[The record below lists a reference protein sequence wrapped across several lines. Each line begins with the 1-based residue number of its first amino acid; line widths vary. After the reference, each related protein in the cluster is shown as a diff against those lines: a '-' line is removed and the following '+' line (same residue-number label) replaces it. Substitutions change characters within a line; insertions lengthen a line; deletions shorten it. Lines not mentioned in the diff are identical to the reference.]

1 MPDEPKTYHRTGEPG
16 GSGCTLGVLQATANS
31 PSGAD
36 IQVQILDGGESSTEV
51 EVLRTVA
58 SRMGIQWG
66 HDEFGWWAAYPGDS
80 FPSWLV
86 MRQDDSGNEYL
97 VEANL
102 TQKQAEEMARDLE
115 ARGHKQT
122 YWCKDAQIA

>member
-1 MPDEPKTYHRTGEPG
+1 M
-16 GSGCTLGVLQATANS
+16 Q
-31 PSGAD
+31 
-36 IQVQILDGGESSTEV
+36 IQILDGGESSTEV
-51 EVLRTVA
+51 ELLRTIV

-66 HDEFGWWAAYPGDS
+66 HDEFGWWAAAPGDS

-86 MRQDDSGNEYL
+86 MRQDDSGNEFL

-102 TQKQAEEMARDLE
+102 TKNQAEEMANDLE

-122 YWCKDAQIA
+122 YWCKDARIA